1 MKKKAMIM
9 AVASLGSMALIGTG
23 FAGWVISANT
33 TATAGG
39 VMTAFDV
46 ADHRLSTADG
56 TWKNTGTKTGEI
68 IFGLKEG
75 ASLTNPK
82 PWFTFNPSEGET
94 KHDEALSDQY
104 TFKVKSKE
112 TGDTGAFTVT
122 SDKATADFAVG
133 DAKKAAW
140 DDAVKKGLVAV
151 SEITF
156 DKEEYTLASGEAT
169 VVMTVTFAWGNH
181 FKIKGASTAVNP
193 YTFYNTVSATGGDN
207 DASKGTLLTDAA
219 TWADDAKEAMHL
231 LAQITQADFTI
242 TAHVDRK

>member
-46 ADHRLSTADG
+46 ADHRLSTMDG
-56 TWKNTGTKTGEI
+56 TWKNTRTNAGEI
-68 IFGLKEG
+68 IFGLN
-75 ASLTNPK
+75 ADTDLTNPK
-82 PWFTFNPSEGET
+82 PWFTFNPSAKET
-94 KHDEALSDQY
+94 KHDEVLFDQY
-104 TFKVKSKE
+104 TFKVSSKE

-122 SDKATADFAVG
+122 SDKTKDFVVDETSKVKWDEAVQ
-133 DAKKAAW
+133 
-140 DDAVKKGLVAV
+140 KGLVTV
-151 SEITF
+151 PEITF
-156 DKEEYTLASGEAT
+156 DKKEYTLASGEAT
-169 VVMTVTFAWGNH
+169 VVMTVTFAWGDH
-181 FKIKGASTAVNP
+181 FKIKGASAAVNP

-207 DASKGTLLTDAA
+207 DASKGTLLTGAD

-231 LAQITQADFTI
+231 LAQITEAHFTI

>member
-33 TATAGG
+33 KATADG

-82 PWFTFNPSEGET
+82 PWFTFNHSAEKTNHG
-94 KHDEALSDQY
+94 EALSDQY

-122 SDKATADFAVG
+122 SDKTKDFVVG
-133 DAKKAAW
+133 ETSKAKW
-140 DDAVKKGLVAV
+140 DEAIKKELVTV
-151 SEITF
+151 PEITF

-169 VVMTVTFAWGNH
+169 VVMTVAFAWGNH
-181 FKIKGASTAVNP
+181 FKIKDASTAVNP
-193 YTFYNTVSATGGDN
+193 YTFYNTVSTTGGDS

-231 LAQITQADFTI
+231 LAQITQANFTI
-242 TAHVDRK
+242 TANVDRK